1 MSLALKAESFPM
13 NIPAIHQI
21 YQEQEES
28 IDASS
33 PEPTSPAAHSD
44 VDSTDQLVRD
54 DVQEQST
61 QNNKPVLL
69 PNFESVSYDKVQD
82 LYEQRKGT
90 LYFIPEGF
98 EPVLVPNDTKAQTVT
113 NLLETAKQVS
123 APLNVP
129 RMLPDTDVRLPTLAL
144 PCGVTGPQ
152 SKGNSANGKSK
163 VKKPPRPPN
172 AFILY
177 RRAKQPAIVAK
188 NAGITNNEVSKEIG
202 RMWHEEPLEVRV
214 KFQKMAEDAKQE
226 HQKKYPEYRYR
237 PRRPQER
244 KRRVPLRDAATP
256 PPPPRRGSTSTQPS
270 EKLLIESSSSS
281 SPSYQPQRRVST
293 ISNDDDSSDVYS
305 QSPTLSQQVLPHQGL
320 IYHNSTIMSS
330 PQQQSMGIL
339 DTQLPQYHYYM
350 STSGFDQSQ
359 MLNQVPQ
366 VEYGVFDSHND
377 GQFDMVE
384 YEDFDVNMNFVSN
397 EGDGIYLRESAPFVK
412 YDTY

>member
-1 MSLALKAESFPM
+1 MSLALKTEPFPI
-13 NIPAIHQI
+13 NLHNSI
-21 YQEQEES
+21 YHEDS

-33 PEPTSPAAHSD
+33 PEPHSPVAPSD
-44 VDSTDQLVRD
+44 VDSTDHLAHD
-54 DVQEQST
+54 DVQEEQQST
-61 QNNKPVLL
+61 QNSKAVLL

-82 LYEQRKGT
+82 LYEKRKGT

-113 NLLETAKQVS
+113 NLLETAKQIS

-152 SKGNSANGKSK
+152 SKGNSPNGKSK

-202 RMWHEEPLEVRV
+202 RMWHEEPLEVRH

-226 HQKKYPEYRYR
+226 HMKKYPEYRYR

-244 KRRVPLRDAATP
+244 KRRVPLRDATT
-256 PPPPRRGSTSTQPS
+256 PPRRGSTPTLAT
-270 EKLLIESSSSS
+270 EKLQLVESSSE
-281 SPSYQPQRRVST
+281 PSFQSQRRVST
-293 ISNDDDSSDVYS
+293 ISNDDDSSDMYP
-305 QSPTLSQQVLPHQGL
+305 QSPNISQQILPQGL
-320 IYHNSTIMSS
+320 IYHNSALVSS
-330 PQQQSMGIL
+330 PQQSIGIL
-339 DTQLPQYHYYM
+339 DAQLPQYHYYM
-350 STSGFDQSQ
+350 SAANGFDQSQ
-359 MLNQVPQ
+359 IMNQPQ
-366 VEYGVFDSHND
+366 VDYGVFDSHHND
-377 GQFDMVE
+377 GQFDVVE
-384 YEDFDVNMNFVSN
+384 FDEFDMNMNFVSN
-397 EGDGIYLRESAPFVK
+397 EGDGLYLRESAPFVK

>member
-1 MSLALKAESFPM
+1 MSLALKAEPFPM
-13 NIPAIHQI
+13 NIHHAI
-21 YQEQEES
+21 YQEEDS

-33 PEPTSPAAHSD
+33 PEPASPAAQSD
-44 VDSTDQLVRD
+44 VDSTDQLAHD
-54 DVQEQST
+54 DVQEQQSAP
-61 QNNKPVLL
+61 NSKAVLL
-69 PNFESVSYDKVQD
+69 PNFESVSYDRVQD

-152 SKGNSANGKSK
+152 SKGNSPNGKSK

-226 HQKKYPEYRYR
+226 HMKKYPEYRYR

-244 KRRVPLRDAATP
+244 KRRVPLREATT
-256 PPPPRRGSTSTQPS
+256 PPRRSSTPTLPS
-270 EKLLIESSSSS
+270 DKLEESAAS
-281 SPSYQPQRRVST
+281 SPSFQPRRASTT
-293 ISNDDDSSDVYS
+293 ISNDGDSSDVYS
-305 QSPTLSQQVLPHQGL
+305 QSPTQQLLSSRL
-320 IYHNSTIMSS
+320 IYHNPELLSS
-330 PQQQSMGIL
+330 PQQPMVM
-339 DTQLPQYHYYM
+339 DAQLPYHYYL
-350 STSGFDQSQ
+350 SAANGFDQQ
-359 MLNQVPQ
+359 MMNQVPQ
-366 VEYGVFDSHND
+366 VEYGVFDPHND
-377 GQFDMVE
+377 GQFDVVDFE
-384 YEDFDVNMNFVSN
+384 EFDVNMNFVSN
-397 EGDGIYLRESAPFVK
+397 EGEGIYMREPTPYVK
-412 YDTY
+412 FDTY